1 MREQSG
7 AGAGTGTTT
16 GAGTGAGTGTG
27 TGVRQKDLIAAGE
40 AEMAKL
46 RGGNFDLISKLF
58 T

>member
-1 MREQSG
+1 MREQSV
-7 AGAGTGTTT
+7 AGTATAT
-16 GAGTGAGTGTG
+16 GTGTG
-27 TGVRQKDLIAAGE
+27 SGVRQKDLIAAGE